1 MIARR
6 GVAHGSGVGK
16 VRWVVE
22 QAFAWL
28 HQFKRLRICYE
39 RRADIHQGLLALAC
53 SLITMS
59 REPCSHPDDAII
71 GMGGPE
77 KGQEVIGGQMP
88 QTPGAAAELCSV
100 VAMKSSPAARA

>member
-1 MIARR
+1 
-6 GVAHGSGVGK
+6 
-16 VRWVVE
+16 
-22 QAFAWL
+22 
-28 HQFKRLRICYE
+28 
-39 RRADIHQGLLALAC
+39 
-53 SLITMS
+53 MS

-77 KGQEVIGGQMP
+77 KGQEVIGAQMP